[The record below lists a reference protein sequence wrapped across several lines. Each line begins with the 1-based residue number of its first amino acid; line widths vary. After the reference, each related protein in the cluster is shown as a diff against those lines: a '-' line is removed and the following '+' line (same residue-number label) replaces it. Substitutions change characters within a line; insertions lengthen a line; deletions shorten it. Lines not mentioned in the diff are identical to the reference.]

1 MYRKLHTGTSIY
13 DDNVIYTYYNKQ
25 NNFTRIKMDKEMF
38 YVWFYEDRYGIV
50 CKSLTDAINKSIE
63 KFDKKYGW
71 ENVLKNKVVNN

>member
-1 MYRKLHTGTSIY
+1 
-13 DDNVIYTYYNKQ
+13 
-25 NNFTRIKMDKEMF
+25 MDKEMF

-71 ENVLKNKVVNN
+71 ENVLKNKIVNN